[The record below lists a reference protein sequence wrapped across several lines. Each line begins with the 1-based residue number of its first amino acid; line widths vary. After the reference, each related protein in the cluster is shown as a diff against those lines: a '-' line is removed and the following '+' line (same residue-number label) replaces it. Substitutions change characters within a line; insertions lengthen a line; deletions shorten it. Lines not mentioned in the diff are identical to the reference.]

1 MNKKLKTILSLAG
14 FALFIGLAVFAYN
27 RLGRNVRPAETL
39 NVIGESAS
47 AAPAMQTSEE
57 PAAEESA
64 SPQPEQTPQPE
75 TTVVLPKT
83 AETDQPEAE
92 ASALPQESA
101 AAATAEPERMK
112 APDFTVQDMDGK
124 EVKLSDFIGR
134 PVVINFW
141 ASWCPPCKYEMP
153 EFEKVYQELGGDVAF
168 LMIDLVDGQRET
180 KEKGAEYV
188 QSQGFTF
195 PVYYDFG
202 EAATAYGVRSIPTT
216 YFIDAGG
223 YLIAGAQTA
232 IDAETLH
239 KGIALINK

>member
-27 RLGRNVRPAETL
+27 RLGQSVRPAENL

-47 AAPAMQTSEE
+47 ATPAAQPSEE

-64 SPQPEQTPQPE
+64 SPQPERTPEPQA
-75 TTVVLPKT
+75 TVVLPQ
-83 AETDQPEAE
+83 AAVTDQPEAE
-92 ASALPQESA
+92 MSDLPQQSA
-101 AAATAEPERMK
+101 AAATAEPERVK

-124 EVKLSDFIGR
+124 QVKLSDFIGR

-141 ASWCPPCKYEMP
+141 ASWCPPCKVEMP
-153 EFEKVYQELGGDVAF
+153 EFEEVYQELGGEVAF

-188 QSQGFTF
+188 QGQGFTF
-195 PVYYDFG
+195 PVYFDLG
-202 EAATAYGVRSIPTT
+202 EAATAYGIRSIPTT
-216 YFIDAGG
+216 YFIDARG

-232 IDAETLH
+232 INAETLH

>member
-14 FALFIGLAVFAYN
+14 FALFIGLAVFAYD
-27 RLGRNVRPAETL
+27 RLGSSVRPAETL

-47 AAPAMQTSEE
+47 AASAAQPSEE

-64 SPQPEQTPQPE
+64 SPQPENTPQPQS
-75 TTVVLPKT
+75 TVVLSQ
-83 AETDQPEAE
+83 AAGTDQPEAE
-92 ASALPQESA
+92 MSDLPQQTA
-101 AAATAEPERMK
+101 AAATAEPERVK

-134 PVVINFW
+134 PVVINVW
-141 ASWCPPCKYEMP
+141 ASWCPPCKVEMP
-153 EFEKVYQELGGDVAF
+153 EFEQVYLELGGEVAF

-195 PVYYDFG
+195 PVYFDLG

-239 KGIALINK
+239 KGIALINR

>member
-1 MNKKLKTILSLAG
+1 MNKKLRTILSLAG
-14 FALFIGLAVFAYN
+14 FALFIGLAVFAYD
-27 RLGRNVRPAETL
+27 RLGSSVRPAETL

-47 AAPAMQTSEE
+47 PTPAAQPSEE
-57 PAAEESA
+57 PAPEESA
-64 SPQPEQTPQPE
+64 SPQPENTSQPQS
-75 TTVVLPKT
+75 TVVLPQ
-83 AETDQPEAE
+83 AAVTDQPEAE
-92 ASALPQESA
+92 MSDLPQQSA
-101 AAATAEPERMK
+101 AAATSEPERVK

-141 ASWCPPCKYEMP
+141 ASWCPPCKVEMP
-153 EFEKVYQELGGDVAF
+153 EFEQVYQELGGEVAF

-188 QSQGFTF
+188 QGQGFTF
-195 PVYYDFG
+195 PVYFDFG

-216 YFIDAGG
+216 YFIDARG